1 MKYKISEYAKL
12 NHVTYRTV
20 WNWIKEG
27 KLETER
33 STTGRI
39 QIVVDEA
46 KEKTVAIYAR
56 VSSSENK
63 DTLDRQVQRLLD
75 YCNAKG
81 YRVQKIVKEIGSG
94 LDDQRKKLHSIL
106 TDRSINLIVVEHK
119 DRFCRFGM
127 NYIET
132 LLEMDGRKIEVVNPP
147 LDERDDLM
155 SDFVSIVTSFCS
167 RLYGLRRSKR
177 NTEKLIEAL
186 NNETSGNSP
195 N

>member
-63 DTLDRQVQRLLD
+63 DTLDRQTQRLL
-75 YCNAKG
+75 
-81 YRVQKIVKEIGSG
+81 E
-94 LDDQRKKLHSIL
+94 
-106 TDRSINLIVVEHK
+106 
-119 DRFCRFGM
+119 
-127 NYIET
+127 
-132 LLEMDGRKIEVVNPP
+132 
-147 LDERDDLM
+147 
-155 SDFVSIVTSFCS
+155 
-167 RLYGLRRSKR
+167 
-177 NTEKLIEAL
+177 
-186 NNETSGNSP
+186 
-195 N
+195 

>member
-63 DTLDRQVQRLLD
+63 DNLDRQVQRLLD

-94 LDDQRKKLHSIL
+94 LDDQRRKLHSIL

-167 RLYGLRRSKR
+167 RLYGLRQSKR
-177 NTEKLIEAL
+177 NTEKLIELL
-186 NNETSGNSP
+186 NNETSGDSP

>member
-56 VSSSENK
+56 VSNSENK
-63 DTLDRQVQRLLD
+63 ETLDRQTQRLLD

-106 TDRSINLIVVEHK
+106 TDRSINLIVVEHR

-155 SDFVSIVTSFCS
+155 PDFVYIVTSFCS
-167 RLYGLRRSKR
+167 RLYGLRQSKR
-177 NTEKLIEAL
+177 NTEKLIELL